1 MKIIDAH
8 FHFASFPGFDELAVA
23 AGHENTADNLRRSYA
38 NTGIVH
44 GIVMSNVSLDPKD
57 HYYPK
62 FMSYCIGL
70 DRFDTDNRSIEEQAA
85 LVEENLKRPECVG
98 IKLYPGYNHFYVY
111 EDRLKPFYDLA
122 VKYDKPVAIHTG
134 LTATERGLLKYSH
147 PFTIDEAA
155 VKYNKVR
162 FVMCHIG
169 NPFLADAIAVME
181 KDPNVSADLS
191 GLLEGK
197 IPDFDRFLYEKYGY
211 IRRLYDLF
219 SYIGCYERFMFGT
232 DWPLAN
238 LQDYINFVKVIIPRS
253 AWDDVFYNNAV
264 RTYGL
269 KL

>member
-1 MKIIDAH
+1 M
-8 FHFASFPGFDELAVA
+8 
-23 AGHENTADNLRRSYA
+23 
-38 NTGIVH
+38 
-44 GIVMSNVSLDPKD
+44 
-57 HYYPK
+57 
-62 FMSYCIGL
+62 
-70 DRFDTDNRSIEEQAA
+70 
-85 LVEENLKRPECVG
+85 G

-147 PFTIDEAA
+147 PFTLDEAA
-155 VKYNKVR
+155 VKYNKVQ

-181 KDPNVSADLS
+181 KNPNVSADLS

-211 IRRLYDLF
+211 IRRLHDLF

-238 LQDYINFVKVIIPRS
+238 LQDYVNFVKVVIPRS